1 MIQKQTTEGV
11 QTQRKNKGR
20 SRARVGRSNLQD
32 KDELFSWT
40 CAEDKTHTPWH
51 SRAHTNTFTLCLC
64 GLGEPAK
71 LSFLLLSEVSQ
82 RDPLVLPTCSSHS
95 QTAEEA
101 VSQYT
106 AEREGE
112 RERSVR
118 QETAAIQTT
127 VQTQLPCPE
136 KLQNKGVGHRVKS
149 CWHNRLTAKSEPG
162 LCCPATAKIIQ
173 CIHF

>member
-11 QTQRKNKGR
+11 QTQRKNKGI

-32 KDELFSWT
+32 KDELFLWT
-40 CAEDKTHTPWH
+40 CAENKTYTPWH
-51 SRAHTNTFTLCLC
+51 WRAHTNTFTLCLC

-95 QTAEEA
+95 QRAEEA

-106 AEREGE
+106 AERE
-112 RERSVR
+112 RERNVR

-127 VQTQLPCPE
+127 VQ
-136 KLQNKGVGHRVKS
+136 LQNKGVGHRVKS